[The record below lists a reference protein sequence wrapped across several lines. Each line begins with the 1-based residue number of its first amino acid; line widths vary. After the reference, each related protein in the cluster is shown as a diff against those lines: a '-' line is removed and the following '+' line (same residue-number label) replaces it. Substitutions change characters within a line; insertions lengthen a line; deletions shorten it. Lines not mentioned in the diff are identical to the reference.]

1 MTTIKLRRG
10 TAAQWASANPVLSDG
25 EPGFATDSGVLKVG
39 DGTATWE
46 ELPGY
51 LDQEALTEQYD
62 ARYGPGGTS
71 PVTVAA
77 LTSAISAANPLIIA
91 HRGAGTTLAPQN
103 TREAFRLGASYGF
116 SCLEGGDL
124 FPLAGCES
132 DLAICHNDTVDSFT
146 TSSGPVSGFSPM
158 AWRNLTVDASAWF
171 GGQYRDTS
179 PITFDDICR
188 EFGGKAVLI
197 PEVKATST
205 QGAARGARTLV
216 RVVERYGLRD
226 SVIAQ
231 SAWMDAIAE
240 FRAAGL
246 ESMYLWNNIGSLDYA
261 ELRDLGVSWIGLS
274 AAATADA
281 TILEAVGEGFLVV
294 LYTLS
299 RQWQRAY
306 YEELGVHGYF
316 SDSPVY
322 FDGDPAAYRLTSGLF
337 NGGDYYHGH
346 VAPSGGD
353 GTTDSFQR
361 GTMVAPDGFRLA
373 TGSTGR
379 EILLGGISP
388 LENDTPWQLDLAYD
402 VTVESD
408 GADRYVAVSFTPT
421 DRPFLENNNRPSISV
436 ILRQNGV
443 LAIFY
448 RVGDG
453 SGAVNAANKF
463 VGTVA
468 TGHSVELRVVHQTD
482 GTMAVSRLDDD
493 ATDSSPLTMS
503 AAAGTDV
510 AATDLYVHLGKT
522 DNGSLS
528 HDVLF
533 HSPVITRP

>member
-1 MTTIKLRRG
+1 MSAPEDGANRVVTLTFSPALDVATSVDVVTPSRKLRCDTPR
-10 TAAQWASANPVLSDG
+10 Q
-25 EPGFATDSGVLKVG
+25 EPGGGGINV
-39 DGTATWE
+39 
-46 ELPGY
+46 
-51 LDQEALTEQYD
+51 
-62 ARYGPGGTS
+62 AR
-71 PVTVAA
+71 VV
-77 LTSAISAANPLIIA
+77 
-91 HRGAGTTLAPQN
+91 Q
-103 TREAFRLGASYGF
+103 RLGA
-116 SCLEGGDL
+116 
-124 FPLAGCES
+124 
-132 DLAICHNDTVDSFT
+132 
-146 TSSGPVSGFSPM
+146 
-158 AWRNLTVDASAWF
+158 DAVA
-171 GGQYRDTS
+171 
-179 PITFDDICR
+179 
-188 EFGGKAVLI
+188 
-197 PEVKATST
+197 
-205 QGAARGARTLV
+205 
-216 RVVERYGLRD
+216 
-226 SVIAQ
+226 
-231 SAWMDAIAE
+231 
-240 FRAAGL
+240 
-246 ESMYLWNNIGSLDYA
+246 
-261 ELRDLGVSWIGLS
+261 
-274 AAATADA
+274 
-281 TILEAVGEGFLVV
+281 
-294 LYTLS
+294 
-299 RQWQRAY
+299 
-306 YEELGVHGYF
+306 
-316 SDSPVY
+316 
-322 FDGDPAAYRLTSGLF
+322 
-337 NGGDYYHGH
+337 